1 MRIAIFGNTY
11 QGAYAHELRRFF
23 DGLRRYPDIA
33 LEFEPSYRDYLLGLL
48 GAGSLPPA
56 RRGCCPD
63 EVDLVISIGGDGTFL
78 HTANSV
84 GEAETPI
91 MGLNSG
97 HLGYLSAAPI
107 TDVDKVI
114 TDIIEGRYIV
124 EPRSMLQVSTP
135 DSHRLPRRPFALN
148 EIAVMREATASMISV
163 DTRID
168 GEPLAT
174 YLGDGLIIA
183 TPTGSTA
190 YNLSAGGPIL
200 APTAPSW
207 VITPVAPHSLTM
219 RPLVVSDRTRIEIT
233 ARSRSNTFTVAI
245 DGNPWT
251 LPIGSTVTV
260 SRAAYVTNVVRLPG
274 HTFIDSLRE
283 KLLWGAA
290 GK

>member
-11 QGAYAHELRRFF
+11 QGAYAEQLRRFI
-23 DGLRRYPDIA
+23 DGLSRCAGIE
-33 LEFEPSYRDYLLGLL
+33 LEFEPSYRDYLLGIL
-48 GAGSLPPA
+48 GPGSLPPVH
-56 RRGCCPD
+56 RQCCLP
-63 EVDLVISIGGDGTFL
+63 EADLVISIGGDGTFL
-78 HTANSV
+78 HAANSV
-84 GEAETPI
+84 GEAQTPI
-91 MGLNSG
+91 MGLNAG
-97 HLGYLSAAPI
+97 HLGYLSAAPLSA
-107 TDVDKVI
+107 VDKVVGDI
-114 TDIIEGRYIV
+114 TSGRYIV
-124 EPRSMLQVSTP
+124 EPRAMLQVSTP
-135 DSHRLPRRPFALN
+135 DKRRLPRRPFALN
-148 EIAVMREATASMISV
+148 EIAVMREGSASMISV
-163 DTRID
+163 DVRLD

-200 APTAPSW
+200 GPNARSW

-219 RPLVVSDRTRIEIT
+219 RPLVVSDSTRIDIT

-251 LPIGSTVTV
+251 LPTGASLAVT
-260 SRAAYVTNVVRLPG
+260 RAPYVTNVVRLPG

>member
-1 MRIAIFGNTY
+1 MKIAIFGNTY
-11 QGAYAHELRRFF
+11 QGAYADELSRFF
-23 DGLRRYPDIA
+23 DSLSRCADME
-33 LEFEPSYRDYLLGLL
+33 LEFEPTYRHYLLGIL
-48 GAGSLPPA
+48 GPRSLPPA
-56 RRGCCPD
+56 RTECCPD
-63 EVDLVISIGGDGTFL
+63 EADLVISIGGDGTFL

-84 GEAETPI
+84 GEAQTPI

-107 TDVDKVI
+107 TDVDKVVADI
-114 TDIIEGRYIV
+114 TSGHYIV

-135 DSHRLPRRPFALN
+135 DKRRLPRRPFALN
-148 EIAVMREATASMISV
+148 EIAVMRAGTASMIAV
-163 DTRID
+163 DTSID

-200 APTAPSW
+200 APNAPSW

-219 RPLVVSDRTRIEIT
+219 RPLVVSDRTRIDIT
-233 ARSRSNTFTVAI
+233 ARSRSNTVTVAI

-251 LPIGSTVTV
+251 LPAGASLTMT
-260 SRAAYVTNVVRLPG
+260 RAPYVTNVVRLPG